1 MADYIDDAQA
11 VNELHQEVSLHNQ
24 RLKVAPEQ
32 HPDFDGRHCV
42 DCEVEL
48 HAGPHPDGPRAVRRL
63 PGVGGAHGED
73 ADDSREGRMSTLAE
87 IYAAACEIS
96 DPLKAVVRE
105 AESVGVKAVQLETS
119 TLESGAMPSEFRVL
133 LKFTPTGH
141 PYRLTPVLR

>member
-1 MADYIDDAQA
+1 
-11 VNELHQEVSLHNQ
+11 
-24 RLKVAPEQ
+24 
-32 HPDFDGRHCV
+32 
-42 DCEVEL
+42 
-48 HAGPHPDGPRAVRRL
+48 
-63 PGVGGAHGED
+63 
-73 ADDSREGRMSTLAE
+73 MSTLAE

-133 LKFTPTGH
+133 LKFTPVGH